1 MNKIAV
7 LLTCFNRKENTL
19 ACLKQLFYLHQDI
32 DVYIV
37 DDNSTDGTGEAV
49 AIQFPQV
56 VLIKGTGDLFWNRG
70 MYTAWQAASHK
81 DYDFYLW
88 LNDDVLLYENCFSE
102 LLSCSKI
109 NSDNAIICG
118 IIESSSRDRVLY
130 GGYDKNKRLI
140 VSNGQLNPIQYMNG
154 NVVLVPKKVYKAVG
168 NLDVI
173 FHHDLGDVDYGLR
186 AAKLKIGVFTTRVA
200 IASGQTNSICRER
213 QNNTT
218 LQKRF
223 KKLYS
228 PLGSNPKINFY
239 FRKKHKG
246 IMNATFYFIF
256 QHVLNSIPDS
266 SNRLLFG
273 DKYQ

>member
-1 MNKIAV
+1 MNQFAV

-19 ACLKQLFYLHQDI
+19 PCLKQLFYLHQNI
-32 DVYIV
+32 DVYLV

-49 AIQFPQV
+49 ATQFPQV
-56 VLIKGTGDLFWNRG
+56 YLIKGTGDLFWNRG
-70 MYTAWQAASHK
+70 MHTAWQAASQK

-109 NSDNAIICG
+109 NSDQAIICG
-118 IIESSSRDRVLY
+118 IIESSSKDRIRVMITIKDL
-130 GGYDKNKRLI
+130 

-168 NLDVI
+168 NLDIV

-200 IASGQTNSICRER
+200 IASGQANSICRER
-213 QNNTT
+213 QNKTT

-228 PLGSNPKINFY
+228 PLVIQKINFILK
-239 FRKKHKG
+239 R
-246 IMNATFYFIF
+246 
-256 QHVLNSIPDS
+256 P
-266 SNRLLFG
+266 
-273 DKYQ
+273 